1 MYPNLLSQHLTPDP
15 FPPAAAG
22 PADGA
27 GSAIRDIAEETGTLV
42 VDLADTAGHID
53 DIDTSLTRQA
63 KTMAEMMEQVGII
76 ARGNGAVLGAV
87 GAVTGATDGARG
99 TVRQGEAQIAAA
111 IRDVTTLT
119 DTVQGFGARTQGL
132 TEALEQVS
140 RVAADIYAIAR
151 MTNLL
156 ALNAS
161 IEAARAGQA
170 GRGFMIVA
178 QEVKRL
184 SARTAEA
191 TEEIDRTLEALGGQI
206 VAMSDIGTGAVEQAG
221 KVRRDAGALTEVM
234 AQIDGAIDRVA
245 EEQHRIAE
253 AVAASDQAIRQ
264 AESGFHGLSQGL
276 ATTSESLHGARD
288 RIASLIPAGER
299 LVSACARLGVETV
312 DTLYIKAAQATAAAI
327 SAAFEAEVAANRIS
341 LAALFDRTLRPIP
354 QTDPQQFLAYAT
366 DVTDRVLPALIEP
379 VLDLS
384 PDVVFCAAVDT
395 NGYLPT
401 HNRKFSAPQRPNDP
415 VWNLANCRN
424 RRIFADRVGLAAG
437 RHTLPFL
444 LQAYRRDM
452 GGGTFVMMK
461 DVSAPI
467 MVQGRHW
474 GGLRLAYRA

>member
-1 MYPNLLSQHLTPDP
+1 MYPNDLAPHGAALTG
-15 FPPAAAG
+15 G
-22 PADGA
+22 PALPRQPDR
-27 GSAIRDIAEETGTLV
+27 SREAIRDIAENTGSLV

-63 KTMAEMMEQVGII
+63 STMAEMMEQVAII
-76 ARGNGAVLGAV
+76 ARVNGAVLSAV
-87 GAVTGATDGARG
+87 GTVNAATDSART
-99 TVRQGEAQIAAA
+99 TVRGGEAKIAAA
-111 IRDVTTLT
+111 IRDVAALA
-119 DTVQGFGARTQGL
+119 DSVGGFGDRTGKL
-132 TEALEQVS
+132 SDALDQVA

-191 TEEIDRTLEALGGQI
+191 TGEIDRTLDALGGQI
-206 VAMSDIGTGAVEQAG
+206 KAMAEMGASAVEQAG
-221 KVRRDAGALTEVM
+221 KVRRDTAELTAAMQE
-234 AQIDGAIDRVA
+234 IDGAIDRVA
-245 EEQHRIAE
+245 GEQDSIAE
-253 AVAASDQAIRQ
+253 AVGRSDHAIRQ
-264 AESGFHGLSQGL
+264 ADAGFKGLSQGL
-276 ATTSESLHGARD
+276 ALTAESLHGARN
-288 RIASLIPAGER
+288 RIASLIPAGEK
-299 LVSACARLGVETV
+299 LVGACARLGVETV
-312 DTLYIKAAQATAAAI
+312 DSRYIAAAQDIAAAI
-327 SAAFEAEVAANRIS
+327 SAAFEAEIAAQRITF
-341 LAALFDRTLRPIP
+341 ADLFDRTLTPVP
-354 QTDPQQFLAYAT
+354 NTDPQQFLAPVTA
-366 DVTDRVLPALIEP
+366 VTDRVLPALIEP
-379 VLDLS
+379 ALDLS
-384 PDVVFCAAVDT
+384 ADVVFCAAVDT

-401 HNRKFSAPQRPNDP
+401 HNRKFSAPPRPHDP